1 MAHPSASDNRIDR
14 EPSAYIGTKPACG
27 CTVAIVVDDGLYPK
41 DVGRCVSE
49 FIVAGY
55 EVKRVTLAEGI
66 ALLGSCPH
74 KQQGQA

>member
-1 MAHPSASDNRIDR
+1 MRAPAGADNRIDR
-14 EPSAYIGTKPACG
+14 DPSAYVGTLPAGG

-49 FIVAGY
+49 FIIAGY